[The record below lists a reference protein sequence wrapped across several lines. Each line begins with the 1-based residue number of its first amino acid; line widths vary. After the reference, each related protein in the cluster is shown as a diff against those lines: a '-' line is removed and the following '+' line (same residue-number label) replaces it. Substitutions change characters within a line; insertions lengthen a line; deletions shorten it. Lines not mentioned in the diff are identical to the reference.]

1 MMEDTVLTPPRAILF
16 DWDNTLAD
24 SWAAIHA
31 AMNATLVAMEQ
42 APWTEEK
49 SRERI
54 KGSLRDSFPLW
65 FGGRWREA
73 GRIYRDAFE
82 RQHLSQLR
90 EMPNAG
96 GMLADLRQRGLY
108 LAVVSN
114 KMGHYLR
121 IEADHLGWTRHF
133 GRLVGALDTDMDKP
147 AIAPVEMALAGSGIT
162 RGADV
167 WFVGDTDIDM
177 ICAVNAGCTP
187 ILLRADPPGRGEF
200 VTGCPARHVES
211 CSNLTDLVAQL
222 RVSQSAEL

>member
-1 MMEDTVLTPPRAILF
+1 MDGKILTPPRAILF
-16 DWDNTLAD
+16 DWDNTLVD

-31 AMNATLVAMEQ
+31 AMTVTLIAMEQ
-42 APWTEEK
+42 PTWTEEQ

-54 KGSLRDSFPLW
+54 KGSLRDSFPLL
-65 FGGRWREA
+65 FGNRWREA

-82 RQHLSQLR
+82 REHLVQLR
-90 EMPNAG
+90 EMPSADE
-96 GMLADLRQRGLY
+96 MLAALRQQGLY

-114 KMGHYLR
+114 KMGRYLR
-121 IEADHLGWTRHF
+121 IEADHLGWTGYF
-133 GRLVGALDTDMDKP
+133 GRLVGAQDTDMDKP
-147 AIAPVEMALAGSGIT
+147 AIAPVEMALAGSGII

-187 ILLRADPPGRGEF
+187 ILLRADPPGDGEF
-200 VTGCPARHVES
+200 ATGRPALHLKG
-211 CSNLTDLVAQL
+211 CSNLADLVAQL

>member
-1 MMEDTVLTPPRAILF
+1 
-16 DWDNTLAD
+16 
-24 SWAAIHA
+24 
-31 AMNATLVAMEQ
+31 
-42 APWTEEK
+42 
-49 SRERI
+49 
-54 KGSLRDSFPLW
+54 
-65 FGGRWREA
+65 
-73 GRIYRDAFE
+73 
-82 RQHLSQLR
+82 
-90 EMPNAG
+90 MPNAG
-96 GMLADLRQRGLY
+96 RMLTDLRRRGLY

-147 AIAPVEMALAGSGIT
+147 AVAPVEMALAGSGIA

-200 VTGCPARHVES
+200 VTGCPARHVGS
-211 CSNLTDLVAQL
+211 CSGLANLVAQL